1 MPTCSIRAASKGLGP
16 VQLAVAWVLA
26 KSDAII
32 PVMGART
39 RTQLA
44 DTLAALSVT
53 LSPDDIA
60 AIEAAVPADAVAGTR
75 YNQDQMRVLDSEK

>member
-1 MPTCSIRAASKGLGP
+1 
-16 VQLAVAWVLA
+16 
-26 KSDAII
+26 
-32 PVMGART
+32 MGART
-39 RTQLA
+39 RTQLS

-75 YNQDQMRVLDSEK
+75 YGQDQMRVLDSEK